1 MRMRT
6 MFYVLLLLLLAFPVA
21 TTAQVNV
28 SRIEA
33 GFNMGE
39 KEGIVYALPRTVVG
53 VEVTVEQKEL
63 LAGPLRN
70 YAKEYMGIENY
81 IAADA
86 SSYAITDIKITT
98 HAEPDPG
105 QYYFISLQEK
115 SSRQA
120 WKTLFRLSGTGLISS
135 IDGDIPPAAA
145 SGKTLP
151 LTVGRDEAMKIFQ
164 KNASLN
170 IYPRVDTIVRTI
182 NIDTVTI
189 EDYTFRTSMTAM
201 PLELKAKEIAA
212 LIEKI
217 RNDRYNLLTGYQEVN
232 YSEGAIR
239 FMSDELQKLEQE
251 YLRLFTGVAVTKQL
265 TYSFSWLP
273 AEKDA
278 GSEEPLFRF
287 SESKGITEG
296 GSGDQATITITPSG
310 NTDLLNTGNSSGKG
324 LYYRLPEQSEI
335 VIMLDGKSVAR
346 MNAPISQFGKI
357 AVLPSVAYDV
367 EFDEQTGGIRSVK
380 LDAE

>member
-1 MRMRT
+1 MRT
-6 MFYVLLLLLLAFPVA
+6 MFYVLLLLLLAFPAA
-21 TTAQVNV
+21 TIAQINV

-33 GFNMGE
+33 GFKMGE
-39 KEGIVYALPRTVVG
+39 KEGIVYALPRNVVR
-53 VEVTVEQKEL
+53 VEVMVEQKEL

-86 SSYAITDIKITT
+86 TSYAIKDIRIITL
-98 HAEPDPG
+98 AEPDPE
-105 QYYFISLQEK
+105 QYYFISLLEK
-115 SSRQA
+115 SSKQA
-120 WKTLFRLSGTGLISS
+120 WKTLFRLNGMGLISS
-135 IDGDIPPAAA
+135 IEGGGKHVAA
-145 SGKTLP
+145 TENNLP
-151 LTVGRDEAMKIFQ
+151 LKVSRDEAMKIFQ
-164 KNASLN
+164 KNALFN

-212 LIEKI
+212 LIGKI

-232 YSEGAIR
+232 YSEGAVR
-239 FMSDELQKLEQE
+239 FMSDELQELEQD

-273 AEKDA
+273 TEKDA

-287 SESKGITEG
+287 SESKGITKG
-296 GSGDQATITITPSG
+296 GSGEQATITIIPSG
-310 NTDLLNTGNSSGKG
+310 NTDLLNTGNTTGKG
-324 LYYRLPEQSEI
+324 LYYRLPGQSEI
-335 VIMLDGKSVAR
+335 VIMLNGRLLAQ

-367 EFDEQTGGIRSVK
+367 EFDENTGGIRSVK